1 MFTKLQT
8 KDLKTEDRVNAFV
21 DKFDAKQDF
30 TKVDGKTI
38 KIKNIKFQ
46 GETFIPKKSGELRS
60 LLLTLL
66 GDFGSRDLQI
76 SVTGG
81 NINIGAL
88 AKVPEF
94 GGQGKAQTG
103 KITTG
108 GVVTE
113 VLSEVGFCF
122 YFALHVNKQLDTYS
136 VCLLYTSP
144 SPRDLS
150 TSRMPSSA

>member
-1 MFTKLQT
+1 MFAKLQT

-21 DKFDAKQDF
+21 DKFDGKQDF
-30 TKVDGKTI
+30 TKADGKSI

-46 GETFIPKKSGELRS
+46 GENYFPKKSGELRS

-76 SVTGG
+76 FVTGG
-81 NINIGAL
+81 NISIGAL

-94 GGQGKAQTG
+94 GGQGKAQKG

-136 VCLLYTSP
+136 VDSW
-144 SPRDLS
+144 LS
-150 TSRMPSSA
+150 VKKYSRLSKIM